1 MLKICFKAAL
11 AGAALAGALA
21 AGAAQSMAQDVTLR
35 VHHFLPPPSTTHA
48 KVFVPWAEKVE
59 KESGGRIKVELY
71 PSMQLG
77 GKPPQLLD
85 QVRDGLADIVWALP
99 GYTPGRYPKMS
110 VFELPFMVSTAT
122 ATSQAI
128 QEYYEQNATDEWQDV
143 KVLWFHTHARGVIH
157 TISKPVEKAA
167 DVAGLKLR
175 APNREIGGALGELG
189 ASPVFMPVPA
199 LPEALSKGVVDGA
212 VIPWEIVPALKL
224 YQLTKHHAET
234 PGPRGMY
241 TAVFVFA
248 MNKAKYDSLPDD
260 LKKVIDDNSGLAMAR
275 WTGELWDAAEEP
287 GRKLAA
293 DAGNTIVEL
302 PEAEVAIIREK
313 TQPITDAWIASMG
326 DNGKALYDAAN
337 ALLDKYAE

>member
-1 MLKICFKAAL
+1 MLKLSFKAVL
-11 AGAALAGALA
+11 AGAALAGALFG
-21 AGAAQSMAQDVTLR
+21 GAVQSMAQEVTLR

-48 KVFVPWAEKVE
+48 KVLVPWAAKVE

-110 VFELPFMVSTAT
+110 VFELPFMVSDAT
-122 ATSQAI
+122 ATSQAVH
-128 QEYYEQNATDEWQDV
+128 EYYEQNAMDEWQDV
-143 KVLWFHTHARGVIH
+143 KVLWFHTHARGLIH
-157 TISKPVEKAA
+157 TISRPVEKAA
-167 DVAGLKLR
+167 DIAGLKLR
-175 APNREIGGALGELG
+175 APNREIGNALAELG
-189 ASPVFMPVPA
+189 GSPVFMPVPA

-224 YQLTKHHAET
+224 QQLARHHAET

-260 LKKVIDDNSGLAMAR
+260 LKKVIDDNSGLAMAK
-275 WTGELWDAAEEP
+275 WTGELWDEAEKP
-287 GRKLAA
+287 GRKMATE
-293 DAGNTIVEL
+293 AGNTIVEL

-313 TQPITDAWIASMG
+313 TRPVTTAWIAQMG
-326 DNGKALYDAAN
+326 DKGQALYDAAN
-337 ALLDKYAE
+337 AALDKYSK